1 MNVPTLRTNRACVSL
16 AVIARNEEAVI
27 GRCLESAKQV
37 VDELI
42 VVDTGSQDRTRELA
56 SKAGAKVIECP
67 WVDDFSAARNAS
79 LDACAGEWILVLDAD
94 EYLPE
99 SSGKAIRHLLS
110 KPCPSPRAFQLIN
123 KSSTDGGKT
132 GMLGKIVR
140 LFPNRPDVRY
150 EWPVHEQVATSLQ
163 RANIP
168 IFDTDIEIIHTG
180 YSSTEVNQKK
190 QTRNLRILDGFLS
203 KTPDPHPML
212 YFLHGG
218 ALLDLGRP
226 SDALQAYQRC
236 QEKVS
241 PRDPLH
247 QGAIVR
253 QATCL
258 ADLERFSE
266 IRGLAPSLPLE
277 QCHPELLLFF
287 AQAELNAGNKT
298 TAINHLQLAIEKPD
312 CVSIPAYDPVRARA
326 RAALM
331 LAEAFQHSL
340 PKASISLLR
349 LAKDSLA
356 TGHRIKMEDVLSA
369 MQS

>member
-1 MNVPTLRTNRACVSL
+1 MRVSPLRTNFARLSL

-27 GRCLESAKQV
+27 TRCLESAKNV
-37 VDELI
+37 ADELI
-42 VVDTGSQDRTRELA
+42 VVDTGSQDRTCDLA
-56 SKAGAKVIECP
+56 RKAGAKVIEHP
-67 WVDDFSAARNAS
+67 WGDDFSAARNAS
-79 LDACAGEWILVLDAD
+79 LDACSGEWILVLDAD

-99 SSGKAIRHLLS
+99 SSGIAIQSLLS
-110 KPCPSPRAFQLIN
+110 KPSSSPRAFHLIN

-168 IFDTDIEIIHTG
+168 ILDTEIEIIHTG

-190 QTRNLRILDGFLS
+190 QTRNLRILDAFLS
-203 KTPDPHPML
+203 KTPDQHPML
-212 YFLHGG
+212 YFLQGG
-218 ALLDLGRP
+218 ALLDLGRT
-226 SDALQAYQRC
+226 SEALQAYRRC
-236 QEKVS
+236 QDMVS

-258 ADLERFSE
+258 ADLERFGE
-266 IRGLAPSLPLE
+266 IMSLAPAHPHE
-277 QCHPELLLFF
+277 QWHPELLLLI
-287 AQAELNAGNKT
+287 AQAELHAGNKT
-298 TAINHLQLAIEKPD
+298 TAIHHLQLVIERPD

-340 PKASISLLR
+340 PKASMALLR
-349 LAKDSLA
+349 LVKDSLSI
-356 TGHRIKMEDVLSA
+356 GHRITLEDALSV
-369 MQS
+369 MQG